1 MTEIEF
7 REKFTE
13 RFKLE
18 PDEVIPT
25 YVLEQAETIPT
36 EAANLTK
43 EELHWA
49 QKVALFNICYKDS
62 ITGRTHSKHSS
73 SESCEKCLNG
83 MILPFKS

>member
-1 MTEIEF
+1 MTEAEF

-18 PDEVIPT
+18 PNEVIPA

-36 EAANLTK
+36 DAVNLTK

-49 QKVALFNICYKDS
+49 QKVALSVIRRNHS
-62 ITGRTHSKHSS
+62 MSGRMCGSHSS

-83 MILPFKS
+83 MVLPFKS

>member
-1 MTEIEF
+1 MANTGKVMTEIEF

-49 QKVALFNICYKDS
+49 QKVAAGSRLVS
-62 ITGRTHSKHSS
+62 QRSH
-73 SESCEKCLNG
+73 LNRY
-83 MILPFKS
+83 LS

>member
-1 MTEIEF
+1 MTEAEF

-18 PDEVIPT
+18 PDEIIPD
-25 YVLEQAETIPT
+25 YILEFGEQIPT
-36 EAANLTK
+36 EAINLTK

-49 QKVALFNICYKDS
+49 QKVALFNIRYKDS
-62 ITGRTHSKHSS
+62 MTGRICCRHSS